1 MYDFIYPQIE
11 EECLIPHVAPKVRLE
26 KIHELTGIKLAYK

>member
-11 EECLIPHVAPKVRLE
+11 EECLIPQLLQKSSW
-26 KIHELTGIKLAYK
+26 KKFMN